1 MKLSFSTGLVEGLQ
15 YLTITR
21 PDTSFAVNR
30 VCQFIQHPTDKHW
43 GAIKRILKYFKGSIN
58 LGLHFQKSNVAKMA
72 SHVIFQYIILAID
85 DTHNTWTNVIVKMT
99 ILRLL
104 GSSDDKEKRGVARP
118 EGPPLRGFR

>member
-58 LGLHFQKSNVAKMA
+58 LGLHFQKSSRNTLSDFSNADEQDALMIGARLVA
-72 SHVIFQYIILAID
+72 L
-85 DTHNTWTNVIVKMT
+85 
-99 ILRLL
+99 
-104 GSSDDKEKRGVARP
+104 
-118 EGPPLRGFR
+118 